1 MAFFLSND
9 VKQMLFMWWGK
20 IYRLTISQLLTN
32 ISTHYLPTIAQVF
45 DSFLSDTSAKY
56 QPSLDPLPT
65 SSGYRP
71 SVDYL
76 LCELSAKCQQGINA
90 VSDWVRYWW
99 TIKLCGLIYRY
110 ISTNISAKSPI
121 DQLSTDIIIGWD
133 YVHCIVMSRVDC
145 TLLLPV
151 YFQTDKLLN
160 EILDSATSLL
170 FELICVVHQ
179 VRSGLK

>member
-9 VKQMLFMWWGK
+9 VKQMLFMLWGK
-20 IYRLTISQLLTN
+20 IYRLTISQLLTD

-56 QPSLDPLPT
+56 QPSLDPLPI

-90 VSDWVRYWW
+90 VSD
-99 TIKLCGLIYRY
+99 
-110 ISTNISAKSPI
+110 
-121 DQLSTDIIIGWD
+121 
-133 YVHCIVMSRVDC
+133 
-145 TLLLPV
+145 
-151 YFQTDKLLN
+151 
-160 EILDSATSLL
+160 
-170 FELICVVHQ
+170 
-179 VRSGLK
+179 